1 MINNKAKSKTTKA
14 KSKPIKK
21 PVEIQTNNKKNS
33 VVETKNKD
41 LTKSEAIS
49 HIHLSLNID
58 FDYWYLRLSNTIF
71 YLFAEF
77 FKCRFS
83 I

>member
-1 MINNKAKSKTTKA
+1 VPLQYLKQ
-14 KSKPIKK
+14 K

-49 HIHLSLNID
+49 HIHLNLDID
-58 FDYWYLRLSNTIF
+58 SGLALEIYKYRVLKKVSNTENL
-71 YLFAEF
+71 Y
-77 FKCRFS
+77 
-83 I
+83 